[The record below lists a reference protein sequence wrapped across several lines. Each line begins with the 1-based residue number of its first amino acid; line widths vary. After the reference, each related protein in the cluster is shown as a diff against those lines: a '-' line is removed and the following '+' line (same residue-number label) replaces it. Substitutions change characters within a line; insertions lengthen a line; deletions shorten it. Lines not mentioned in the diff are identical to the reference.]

1 MPAIRTVAVGDT
13 VVEVSGEGAPLVFVH
28 GFTTTAE
35 FWREQIEAFSAR
47 HQMIRIN
54 LPGHGCSPRP
64 EDRNYTI
71 DAFVEDVLEVYRAL
85 AIDPAV
91 LIGLSMG
98 GTVAQTFALSYPE
111 RVKALVLVGA
121 TPHGLGSDVNVD
133 NVLKAIEDLG
143 VVTASQKVIER
154 SFGSAASRALI
165 DFAKKEVAQTP
176 AFVARQAIAS
186 LNASDSRPKLGD
198 IRVPTLVI
206 VGEEDIITPPTE
218 SQILAEGIPNSR
230 LYNIPAAGHFPMLE
244 QPNTFNQ
251 LLGDFL
257 VRQGMMP
264 PPPRLSVCAASL
276 VHQNI

>member
-1 MPAIRTVAVGDT
+1 MPATRTVTVGDT
-13 VVEVSGEGAPLVFVH
+13 IVEVSGEGAPLVFVH

-35 FWREQIEAFSAR
+35 FWREQIEAFSVR

-71 DAFVEDVLEVYRAL
+71 EAFVEDVLEVYRAL

-143 VVTASQKVIER
+143 VVTASQTVIER

-186 LNASDSRPKLGD
+186 LNASDSRAKLGD

-206 VGEEDIITPPTE
+206 VGEEDIITPPKE
-218 SQILAEGIPNSR
+218 SQILAQGIPNSR

-251 LLGDFL
+251 LLGEFL

-264 PPPRLSVCAASL
+264 PPPRVAVRATSL

>member
-1 MPAIRTVAVGDT
+1 MPATRTVTVGDT
-13 VVEVSGEGAPLVFVH
+13 IVEVSGEGAPLVFVH

-186 LNASDSRPKLGD
+186 LNASDSRAKLGD

-206 VGEEDIITPPTE
+206 VGEEDIITQPKE

-251 LLGDFL
+251 LLGEFL

-264 PPPRLSVCAASL
+264 PPPRVAVCATSL

>member
-1 MPAIRTVAVGDT
+1 MAAIRTVTVGDT
-13 VVEVSGEGAPLVFVH
+13 IVEVSGEGAPLVFVH

-54 LPGHGCSPRP
+54 LPGHGRSPRP

-85 AIDPAV
+85 AIDAAV

-143 VVTASQKVIER
+143 VVTASQTVIER

-165 DFAKKEVAQTP
+165 EFAKKEVVQTP

-186 LNASDSRPKLGD
+186 LNASDSRAKLGD
-198 IRVPTLVI
+198 IRAPTLVI
-206 VGEEDIITPPTE
+206 VGEEDIITPPKE

-230 LYNIPAAGHFPMLE
+230 LYNIPGAGHFPMLE

-251 LLGDFL
+251 LLGEFL

-264 PPPRLSVCAASL
+264 SPPRLSVCATSL

>member
-1 MPAIRTVAVGDT
+1 MPATRTVTVGDT
-13 VVEVSGEGAPLVFVH
+13 IVEVSGEGAPLVFVH

-143 VVTASQKVIER
+143 VVTASQTVIER

-186 LNASDSRPKLGD
+186 LNASDSRAKLGD

-206 VGEEDIITPPTE
+206 VGEEDIITPPKE

-251 LLGDFL
+251 LLGEFL

-264 PPPRLSVCAASL
+264 PPPRVAVCATSL